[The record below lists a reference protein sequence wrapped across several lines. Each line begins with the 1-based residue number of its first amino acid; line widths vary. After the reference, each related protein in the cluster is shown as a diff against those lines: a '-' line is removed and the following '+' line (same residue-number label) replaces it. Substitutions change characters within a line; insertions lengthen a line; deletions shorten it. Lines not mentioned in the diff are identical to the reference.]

1 MTILGGCE
9 FPDGLLYFVERTQM
23 TWVRVEGDTVLVGLT
38 DPAQTRAGKIL
49 HVRIKAA
56 GTARERGKPLA
67 TVESGKWAGPVMA
80 PVSGVVVE
88 PNPEVEKDPGLL
100 NTDPYGKGWIVRLK
114 PTQPAEVAELLRKEG
129 ALAKFREILERDNIH
144 CLRCQA

>member
-1 MTILGGCE
+1 MAMLNGCE
-9 FPDGLLYFVERTQM
+9 FPDDLLYFVERTQM
-23 TWVRVEGDTVLVGLT
+23 TWVRLDGDELRVGLT

-56 GTARERGKPLA
+56 GTARERGKPIA

>member
-1 MTILGGCE
+1 MAMLNGCE
-9 FPDGLLYFVERTQM
+9 FPDDLLYFVERTQM
-23 TWVRVEGDTVLVGLT
+23 TWVRLEGDELRVGLT

-56 GTARERGKPLA
+56 GTARERGKPIA

-129 ALAKFREILERDNIH
+129 ALAKFREILERDKIH
-144 CLRCQA
+144 CVRCQG